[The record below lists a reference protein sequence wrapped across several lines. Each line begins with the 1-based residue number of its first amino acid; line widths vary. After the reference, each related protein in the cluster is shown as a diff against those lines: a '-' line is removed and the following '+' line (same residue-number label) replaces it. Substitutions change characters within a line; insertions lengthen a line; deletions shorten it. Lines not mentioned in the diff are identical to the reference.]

1 MANFELIATATFG
14 LESIVAREIKKLGY
28 EDMKVENAR
37 VTFRGDESAIC
48 RSNLW
53 LRSADRVF
61 IKMGEFTALSFEEL
75 FERTKALPWGE
86 FLPENA
92 SFPVEGKSVKSGL
105 FSVPDCQAI
114 VKKAIVEKM
123 KQKYGKEWFDEDG
136 PVFPIEVGLLKD
148 VATLTIDTSG
158 AGLHK
163 RGYRQAAS
171 DAPLKETLAAAMVS
185 LSFWHPDRILMD
197 PLCGSGTIPIEAA
210 MIGRNMAP
218 GRKREFA
225 AEQWPFLPEILWTR
239 AREEAEA
246 AIDRTREFRIL
257 ASDIDGRV
265 LKIARRNAELAG
277 VEDLVAFQ
285 TLPVAEVRRAGGD
298 EEVELGGDGR
308 QPEPCQS
315 SWAAARPDLLADGHR
330 GHGAVRGGHQ
340 EGLGNA
346 PVDLGHG
353 DGVPGHLVGS
363 QHEQRPALQM
373 GEALEPLS
381 DLLDRKH
388 VSPRWDIPARPIST
402 FVPGVPY
409 RRPALSS
416 HTRSVSSPICSGES
430 ASTRRSTYGSSAFCS
445 DVTRDRI
452 FSTVPIFLRRFWNS
466 ISTSR
471 KNSFSSLTAKGDGL
485 GTSSTMAESTLGEGQ
500 NRDRGTVS
508 RMRHSAR

>member
-1 MANFELIATATFG
+1 MGNYELIASATFG

-225 AEQWPFLPEILWTR
+225 AEQWPFLPKILWTR

-277 VEDLVAFQ
+277 VEDFIAFQ
-285 TLPVAEVRRAGGD
+285 TLPVAEVRSRKKYGCIITNPPYG
-298 EEVELGGDGR
+298 ERLG
-308 QPEPCQS
+308 
-315 SWAAARPDLLADGHR
+315 
-330 GHGAVRGGHQ
+330 
-340 EGLGNA
+340 
-346 PVDLGHG
+346 
-353 DGVPGHLVGS
+353 
-363 QHEQRPALQM
+363 
-373 GEALEPLS
+373 
-381 DLLDRKH
+381 DRKEAEELYREMGKVFRELDTWSFYVLTSH
-388 VSPRWDIPARPIST
+388 EGFERLFGRRADRKRKLYNGRIKVDYYQFHGPRPPQQTLENFHI
-402 FVPGVPY
+402 
-409 RRPALSS
+409 
-416 HTRSVSSPICSGES
+416 
-430 ASTRRSTYGSSAFCS
+430 
-445 DVTRDRI
+445 
-452 FSTVPIFLRRFWNS
+452 
-466 ISTSR
+466 
-471 KNSFSSLTAKGDGL
+471 KG
-485 GTSSTMAESTLGEGQ
+485 
-500 NRDRGTVS
+500 
-508 RMRHSAR
+508 